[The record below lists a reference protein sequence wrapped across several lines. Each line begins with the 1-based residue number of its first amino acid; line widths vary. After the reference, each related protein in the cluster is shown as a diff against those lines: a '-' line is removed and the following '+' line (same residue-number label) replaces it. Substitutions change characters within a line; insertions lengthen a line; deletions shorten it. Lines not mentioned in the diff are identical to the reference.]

1 MNIADRDL
9 FHSRMCAKLF
19 ATINARPDDPLTLE
33 RAAPSAPWR
42 LSGQPAPDLVRTGPG
57 TYSLVHN
64 GRSFKAL
71 VLKEDRENG
80 TVRLRIG
87 AHTYTVKLEDEQAQ
101 LMRTLGLDKAQG
113 AVVRELKAPM
123 PGLVLKVLVKEG
135 EAVKKN
141 DPVLI
146 LEAMKMEN
154 VIKAPGDAVVKKIHV
169 QERTAVEKGQLL
181 LNFE

>member
-1 MNIADRDL
+1 
-9 FHSRMCAKLF
+9 MCAKLF
-19 ATINARPDDPLTLE
+19 AKVNAGKEPLALE
-33 RAAPSAPWR
+33 RRTPAAPWAFGGTP
-42 LSGQPAPDLVRTGPG
+42 PDLVRTGPG
-57 TYSLVHN
+57 MYSLVHN

-71 VLKEDRENG
+71 VLKADTASN
-80 TVRLRIG
+80 TVRVRIG
-87 AHTYTVKLEDEQAQ
+87 AGIYTVQLEDEQAQ

-123 PGLVLKVLVKEG
+123 PGLVLNVLVKEG
-135 EAVKKN
+135 DPVKKN

-154 VIKAPGDAVVKKIHV
+154 VIKAPGDATVKKIHV

-181 LNFE
+181 LGFE